1 MVFTDVPPHRDD
13 DELTKKNNDD
23 HWECKGFQSIYNP
36 VQPRVNQAEESWLK
50 KYQIHDTI
58 LFACKIF
65 FVWYQDQE
73 ECHIPTFELM
83 LTFDFSEQNAHTIW
97 QEYGDR
103 DRYVNW
109 ILQTQKVQIFMSAGC
124 VQNKSDLYPQ
134 RGNIWKSPP
143 LVSSALKARLRY
155 ERTWSKASLA
165 KAGWFRHIH
174 RDANLSCSSSTHL
187 PWFNIVTQP
196 SLWDAP
202 KEFRCLQVT
211 VVFRFFSGSLFL
223 GFTR

>member
-1 MVFTDVPPHRDD
+1 
-13 DELTKKNNDD
+13 
-23 HWECKGFQSIYNP
+23 
-36 VQPRVNQAEESWLK
+36 
-50 KYQIHDTI
+50 
-58 LFACKIF
+58 
-65 FVWYQDQE
+65 
-73 ECHIPTFELM
+73 
-83 LTFDFSEQNAHTIW
+83 
-97 QEYGDR
+97 
-103 DRYVNW
+103 
-109 ILQTQKVQIFMSAGC
+109 MSAGC
-124 VQNKSDLYPQ
+124 VQNKRDLYPP

-211 VVFRFFSGSLFL
+211 VVVSFFLDLYFLALRDSHRFFGILFTLPLCTLYLQICWWKEWGALGWRVPPIWALCTLSLCKSSDL
-223 GFTR
+223 GWNLHRNFSISAFWAFSFQCLSKV